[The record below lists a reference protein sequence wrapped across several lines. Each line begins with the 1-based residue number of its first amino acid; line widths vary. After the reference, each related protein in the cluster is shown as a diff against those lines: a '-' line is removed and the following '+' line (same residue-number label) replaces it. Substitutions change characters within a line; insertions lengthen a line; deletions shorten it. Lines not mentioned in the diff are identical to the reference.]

1 MFELFPGNYRWS
13 YNTWAA
19 LAAGGEFGDL
29 GLILDRLRS
38 SGGRDKVWYESW
50 TWLADLLERRA
61 KENQIGRAH
70 V

>member
-1 MFELFPGNYRWS
+1 MTMFELFPGNYRWS

-29 GLILDRLRS
+29 GLILDRLR
-38 SGGRDKVWYESW
+38 D
-50 TWLADLLERRA
+50 ERRA
-61 KENQIGRAH
+61 RRDL